1 MTAMC
6 VSCSAWMLSLLLHL
20 LICFHQ
26 SSSVPTVPPLHEF
39 NIKVNKLGEIVE
51 NCPENCS
58 ADHRTNQRCQCF
70 NVSVSQEKCSFPSYF
85 IDGLNFLRPKVLESK
100 KQNTIN
106 DLIFMLGEMELSF
119 QKSVSF
125 CSSSVKTKALVSPK
139 CLHRKLEFL
148 KQQMNSD
155 PYIIAQQSLPTVDC
169 EVLQ

>member
-51 NCPENCS
+51 
-58 ADHRTNQRCQCF
+58 NQRCQCF